1 MNAQEDV
8 ESRLQRLKLETA
20 VIEQHNER
28 LENNKK
34 NASDKLA
41 ADAVADS
48 EVSGV
53 IELQLHSLSSRI
65 CMLMHAVASHL
76 YCRV

>member
-8 ESRLQRLKLETA
+8 ESRVQRLKLETA

-28 LENNKK
+28 LENNE
-34 NASDKLA
+34 NASNKVA
-41 ADAVADS
+41 AEPVADS

-53 IELQLHSLSSRI
+53 I
-65 CMLMHAVASHL
+65 
-76 YCRV
+76 

>member
-41 ADAVADS
+41 ADAVA

-65 CMLMHAVASHL
+65 CMLMHTVASHL